1 MLPLCRHRAE
11 KALEAYWQRPI
22 HLKESTTLATALMNP
37 QANCS
42 HVFLMQ
48 NLGMHMEQARQIYLE
63 HAPHDCH
70 CDDQGTAAPVAA

>member
-1 MLPLCRHRAE
+1 
-11 KALEAYWQRPI
+11 
-22 HLKESTTLATALMNP
+22 MNP

-48 NLGMHMEQARQIYLE
+48 NLGLHMEQARQIYLE